1 MKTLRSAVALSFLAT
16 LFSLSPTLRAQS
28 DFNHFPDGRHH
39 VDKKIVGYFTE
50 WGIYSNFFV
59 KNLITSGAAEHLT
72 HINYAFATVQDN
84 ACGIADPWADFQ
96 VPFTADQTV
105 NGKDDSQAP
114 GAFVGNFHQ
123 LQELKRRYP
132 QIKILVSLGGGS
144 ADPTQFSNAA
154 LPANRHAFVKNCVD
168 MFIHGNFAPGL
179 HEPGIFDGFD
189 VDWEFPQSDADR
201 TNFTGLLAE
210 FRKQLDAI
218 HPDAPLTMAAP
229 AGSWAYQFID
239 LNKVQHILSFFNFMA
254 YDFDGPWNSETGFVA
269 PLYRSTKDPDA
280 SNNIDASITAYIE
293 AGVNPRKIVMGVPF
307 YGYEWGNVPNMDRGL
322 FEPGDPENFGDSYAD
337 ILSIESQY
345 KKYRDP
351 VTQAPWLFDG
361 QNFWTYDDPT
371 SLAFKMDY
379 VRRHKL
385 GGAMIW
391 ELSSDLP
398 NGKLIKTIAGGL
410 AHRNHDPDCDDEYNQ

>member
-1 MKTLRSAVALSFLAT
+1 MKTLRSAVPLMFLAS
-16 LFSLSPTLRAQS
+16 LFTIAPNLHAQS
-28 DFNHFPDGRHH
+28 DFNNFPDGRHH

-59 KNLITSGAAEHLT
+59 KNLITSGAANHLT

-105 NGKDDSQAP
+105 NGKADSQAP

-144 ADPTQFSNAA
+144 ADPAQFSNAA
-154 LPANRHAFVKNCVD
+154 LPANRKAFVKNCVD
-168 MFIHGNFAPGL
+168 MFIRGNFAPGL

-189 VDWEFPQSDADR
+189 VDWEFPQTDVDK

-218 HPDAPLTMAAP
+218 HPDAPLTIAAP

-239 LNKVQHILSFFNFMA
+239 LKKVQHILSFFNFMA

-280 SNNIDASITAYIE
+280 ENNIDASITAYIE
-293 AGVNPRKIVMGVPF
+293 AGVNPRKFWLVQPWVIVTLCLVIMVALSVP
-307 YGYEWGNVPNMDRGL
+307 GLLMDLYRG
-322 FEPGDPENFGDSYAD
+322 F
-337 ILSIESQY
+337 
-345 KKYRDP
+345 
-351 VTQAPWLFDG
+351 
-361 QNFWTYDDPT
+361 
-371 SLAFKMDY
+371 
-379 VRRHKL
+379 
-385 GGAMIW
+385 
-391 ELSSDLP
+391 
-398 NGKLIKTIAGGL
+398 
-410 AHRNHDPDCDDEYNQ
+410 